1 MSDTRKTAAAAAPVT
16 LRQYLAAR
24 HAQMA
29 LAEQSTPAAS
39 PAASPAATPPTD
51 DALLAEAAQ
60 AVAQLDLPPQKLAL
74 LRASLADFDVAIVAR
89 RLTPTQAQE
98 TLARATQR
106 ASRRTRDTGGAGDTL
121 TVEALDA
128 LTPDAWAEFVRW
140 LLEQED
146 ARIEP
151 RPFAQH
157 VGLLA
162 WRAEQRERS
171 LVICAWRPESDIE
184 SGIQPSAEP
193 RWPLLEDDLRRMAAL
208 TASEPGGRLVIV
220 TTAEAT
226 VGARLAAQ
234 TLGDVRFLD
243 RPALAETL
251 ATLAS
256 AYQREQAR
264 SQDATKLRA
273 KAATTARKKL
283 LAALTALD
291 EQASAALGAAPGA
304 PKIAGRPAVRKAAT
318 QVEQAQRLAAQALIA
333 WETLLAD
340 WVAAFDERPARDGSL
355 IFSAEPSVYTELAE
369 RADHLKKPLL
379 DALRTLAKTPGEGDL
394 GYAAWRLAL
403 GEELAARCSALRWRA
418 QQVDPAQWTDFA
430 EAVNNHAL
438 QEATRADNAATHA
451 AARAAHARAA
461 LVERI
466 GAL

>member
-1 MSDTRKTAAAAAPVT
+1 MSDAHKATDASAPVT

-24 HAQMA
+24 HAQTA
-29 LAEQSTPAAS
+29 LAEPVPPAE
-39 PAASPAATPPTD
+39 TD
-51 DALLAEAAQ
+51 DALLTEAAQ
-60 AVAQLDLPPQKLAL
+60 VVARLDLPPQKLAL
-74 LRASLADFDVAIVAR
+74 LRASLAGCDVAAAAR

-98 TLARATQR
+98 TLSRATQR
-106 ASRRTRDTGGAGDTL
+106 TARRTRDSGGAGDAL
-121 TVEALDA
+121 TVAALDA

-171 LVICAWRPESDIE
+171 LVICAWRPESDVD
-184 SGIQPSAEP
+184 SGIQPGAEP

-208 TASEPGGRLVIV
+208 AAGEPGAQLIIV

-226 VGARLAAQ
+226 VGARLTAQ
-234 TLGDVRFLD
+234 ALGNVRFLD

-273 KAATTARKKL
+273 KAAAAARKKL
-283 LAALTALD
+283 LVALTALD
-291 EQASAALGAAPGA
+291 EQANAAPGGA
-304 PKIAGRPAVRKAAT
+304 KIAGRPAVRRAAA
-318 QVEQAQRLAAQALIA
+318 QVAQAYRLAAQALIA

-340 WVAAFDERPARDGSL
+340 WAATFDERPARDGSL

-379 DALRTLAKTPGEGDL
+379 DALRTLVKTPGEGDL
-394 GYAAWRLAL
+394 GYAAWRLAI
-403 GEELAARCSALRWRA
+403 GEELAARCSALRWRV

-430 EAVNNHAL
+430 EAVNNRAL